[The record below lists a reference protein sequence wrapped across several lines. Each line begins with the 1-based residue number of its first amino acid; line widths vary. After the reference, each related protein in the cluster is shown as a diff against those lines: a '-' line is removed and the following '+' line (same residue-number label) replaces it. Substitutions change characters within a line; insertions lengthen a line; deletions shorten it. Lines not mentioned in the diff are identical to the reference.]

1 LEKGTP
7 KEAEYKFEFPVIK
20 EWKEKDLREF
30 STNNIRSTMAGELR
44 MAEIK
49 DKGWIAK
56 DLQPV
61 WEDVDHFFVLTNICL
76 FKFTIGDYDDPS
88 YIKLKDLTFTE
99 ERDKGERYLVIYKNG
114 VKSYLLRADK
124 NEEHDQWYKK
134 LNEIE
139 KEHKENAN
147 YNARPELNDDL
158 RRRIK
163 QASHDIDSGFNQVR
177 RSLKAADLPQ
187 LANKSKFLT
196 LTPKS
201 EKTVLMPLSGKS
213 VVVSSTPRRQMS
225 MRQDGELSSRS

>member
-30 STNNIRSTMAGELR
+30 STNNIRSTMAGEL
-44 MAEIK
+44 
-49 DKGWIAK
+49 
-56 DLQPV
+56 V